1 MIFALCKLAHI
12 NNEELHHYMTEW
24 TGVTSLSGDSCSSS
38 QAINIIANIES
49 IINIRKASVSNRK
62 GTITEKQINAIK
74 TLQRILKWHDGRI
87 NGFISHTTGDS
98 CIEDLKVK
106 DASKVIVGLRK
117 MIPSDL
123 INYNKNIS

>member
-1 MIFALCKLAHI
+1 MIFALSKQAHM
-12 NNEELHHYMTEW
+12 NNEELHHYIKEW
-24 TGVTSLSGDSCSSS
+24 ADVSSLAGDSCSSS
-38 QAINIIANIES
+38 QANKIIANIES

-98 CIEDLKVK
+98 CIEGLKVK
-106 DASKVIVGLRK
+106 DASKVIIGLRK
-117 MIPSDL
+117 MLPQDL
-123 INYNKNIS
+123 NSFANKN